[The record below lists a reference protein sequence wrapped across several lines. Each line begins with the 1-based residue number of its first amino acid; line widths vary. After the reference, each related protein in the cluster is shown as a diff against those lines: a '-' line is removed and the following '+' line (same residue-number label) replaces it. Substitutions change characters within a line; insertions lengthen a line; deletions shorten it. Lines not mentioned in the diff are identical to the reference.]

1 MNNLSYRCRRYMKK
15 KILSLFLAMLCI
27 ISLLSGCGGKETEN
41 AKENTSGKGKTPVTL
56 NEVAHSIFYA
66 PMYVAIEEGYFAE
79 EGIELTLVTGFG
91 ADKKIGRASCRERV

>member
-1 MNNLSYRCRRYMKK
+1 MSMNNLSYRCRRYMKK

-56 NEVAHSIFYA
+56 NGCFVNIGVRAILA
-66 PMYVAIEEGYFAE
+66 PPESWG
-79 EGIELTLVTGFG
+79 
-91 ADKKIGRASCRERV
+91 

>member
-1 MNNLSYRCRRYMKK
+1 MKK